1 MPVELAEPLLPAGG
15 APRSLLAR
23 LRSRCPENFSL
34 VATAGTLF
42 AIAATC
48 WFLADA
54 LAEPPSP
61 SPEAMENATLA
72 SACTDRESCLR
83 IVDAYMEN
91 QPRQDFFGDPKVGL
105 LQTFGPNSVGGG
117 PCGDKL
123 CKLVEPCPNF
133 AQTPHCR
140 YDVYD
145 NALAAIYLAKRGKID
160 AARQI
165 LDAFITL
172 LYPPHSIADITID
185 AKDGLPS
192 NRSIALLAAGFT
204 DAPTRAGMYAGAGVA
219 DGALDT
225 GNNAWVGMAFAH
237 FAAASGEACYAD
249 VARDILYALKFR
261 ASCDG
266 KLGGF
271 ASRFKPYPHFY
282 RSTEHNIDM
291 FALST
296 MLGDKEAA
304 KLAHQFVSGMY
315 EAGKASGSYAT
326 GTADAEHCD
335 NNVPDGPSAVDA
347 QFWNLLAGADAERER
362 KESSIGL
369 ALQSSDGDDASGSK
383 SAGMGLWAED
393 IDRIGN
399 AHGEGKGAK
408 LQGVRFSTWGNGVQ
422 WENTASAAMAS
433 VRYLTLYGDEAS
445 PKGVDKLDVAART
458 DAARSSLRNLLSV
471 YRCIPASVLG
481 GNIAAWVKN
490 DHASHYPGGSD
501 TGIGWTYL
509 RYPHAAAT
517 AWTGL
522 LMLYQW
528 DKSAKVD
535 EDANPFAPP
544 KRPIPPSG
552 GGRYPAGASCFPG
565 KPDSGAAGA
574 SCKANKGCQALD
586 GNCCP
591 NDGGD
596 MLACCG

>member
-1 MPVELAEPLLPAGG
+1 MYASSFLLSTILLSSVKASLTLWELRDLPWCPGFSSARVIEKQKHAGRTLLPACNCHLMPVELAEPLLPAGG

-296 MLGDKEAA
+296 ML
-304 KLAHQFVSGMY
+304 VS
-315 EAGKASGSYAT
+315 T
-326 GTADAEHCD
+326 
-335 NNVPDGPSAVDA
+335 
-347 QFWNLLAGADAERER
+347 R
-362 KESSIGL
+362 
-369 ALQSSDGDDASGSK
+369 
-383 SAGMGLWAED
+383 
-393 IDRIGN
+393 
-399 AHGEGKGAK
+399 
-408 LQGVRFSTWGNGVQ
+408 
-422 WENTASAAMAS
+422 
-433 VRYLTLYGDEAS
+433 
-445 PKGVDKLDVAART
+445 
-458 DAARSSLRNLLSV
+458 RSSNPGQATLRLAPCAVRLAPRSLATIL
-471 YRCIPASVLG
+471 C
-481 GNIAAWVKN
+481 
-490 DHASHYPGGSD
+490 SD
-501 TGIGWTYL
+501 
-509 RYPHAAAT
+509 
-517 AWTGL
+517 
-522 LMLYQW
+522 
-528 DKSAKVD
+528 
-535 EDANPFAPP
+535 
-544 KRPIPPSG
+544 
-552 GGRYPAGASCFPG
+552 
-565 KPDSGAAGA
+565 
-574 SCKANKGCQALD
+574 
-586 GNCCP
+586 
-591 NDGGD
+591 
-596 MLACCG
+596 